1 MNVQRLAT
9 NCTIGGCL
17 AVALLVAIAG
27 TPVAA
32 QSEPEATTPPP
43 DAAARLNPI
52 PDVDIS
58 ARSALARELERGAE
72 SKITPDE
79 RLTQIEQALPVEQQR
94 IAALVGQTDELLET
108 AGSTSLIREAEK
120 ASVRSRDRLDG
131 WMRDLSARTN
141 ARASTLEELQEER
154 SVWELTRDVEREAP
168 LPEAL
173 ENEITEV
180 IDLLRAGETRAR
192 TARDSVLALQA
203 SIARQQSVLEEI
215 LTRQR
220 EEITRRTT
228 AIFEV
233 DSSPL
238 WKALRA
244 PAQRGGVVDQVRTLV
259 QRQWQ
264 DLRGYVAEEGARLS
278 VWLVLW
284 VALAALLIS
293 LRHRSKAWVQ
303 KDPSLDRA
311 VSLFDRPIAAAA
323 VLILALTNI
332 VDTQAPAAWL
342 DVLNLVLVLALLFLL
357 LGVLDKSLHPMLY
370 LLIPL
375 YFFFQ
380 LVNLAPVASL
390 AHRLAILALGL
401 VGVVYCVWF
410 LRVLRAAPDRLPPA
424 WQRALE
430 RGMRLAILLYAAGMI
445 ANVLGSV
452 RLGAL
457 AVVGTTDAV
466 FTGIILW
473 VVSALLRSIVRVTLV
488 TKSAHRLGIAPEH
501 TDAVRD
507 QLFRLISLVAVIV
520 FGVFA
525 LRGFTLYEPVADK
538 VRSILGAELSIG
550 EFSLSLGAVLTFV
563 LIIWLSAKLAA
574 LMEFVLGELLLPRM
588 RLPQGAA
595 HAVSRVGR
603 YTVIFIG
610 LLVAIKALG
619 FDISQAA
626 IVAGGLGV
634 GIGFGLQNVVSNF
647 VSGLILLFE
656 RPIRVGDIIEVGT
669 TSGQVTKIGMRA
681 TLVRTWPGSE
691 LVVPNSQLIASNV
704 VNWTLQNDRRRLEIP
719 VGVAYGTDPEVVAK
733 LLVDI
738 AARHPRVDAFP
749 EPQCLFL
756 GFGESSL
763 DFQLRAWA
771 EAGEYFGIESE
782 LRFTITRAL
791 DEAGITIP
799 FPQRDLHLHPA
810 GGQLP
815 AVTPTGMDPSD
826 S

>member
-1 MNVQRLAT
+1 MRILEAWSHTLSILLLGSLAW
-9 NCTIGGCL
+9 
-17 AVALLVAIAG
+17 VAG
-27 TPVAA
+27 PPVGA
-32 QSEPEATTPPP
+32 QSEPEVTTLPR
-43 DAAARLNPI
+43 DAASRPNPI

-58 ARSALARELERGAE
+58 ARSTLARELARDAE
-72 SKITPDE
+72 SKITPDD
-79 RLTQIEQALPVEQQR
+79 RLSQIEQAFPVEQQR
-94 IAALVGQTDELLET
+94 IFALVGQTEELLAT
-108 AGSTSLIREAEK
+108 SAGTSQIREAEK
-120 ASVRSRDRLDG
+120 ASVRSRDRLDR
-131 WMRDLSARTN
+131 WMRDLSARTS
-141 ARASTLEELQEER
+141 ARASTLKELQEER
-154 SVWELTRDVEREAP
+154 SVWELTRDVEREDP

-180 IDLLRAGETRAR
+180 IDFLRTGETRAR

-203 SIARQQSVLEEI
+203 GIAREQSVLEEI
-215 LTRQR
+215 LARQR
-220 EEITRRTT
+220 EEISRRTT

-244 PAQRGGVVDQVRTLV
+244 PAQGGGVVDQVRTLV

-264 DLRGYVAEEGARLS
+264 DLRGYVADEGARLS
-278 VWLVLW
+278 AWLVLW
-284 VALAALLIS
+284 LVLAALLIS
-293 LRHRSKAWVQ
+293 LRHRAKVWVQ
-303 KDPSLDRA
+303 KDPSLDRT
-311 VSLFDRPIAAAA
+311 VTLFDRPIAAAA

-332 VDTQAPAAWL
+332 VDVQAPTAWL

-357 LGVLDKSLHPMLY
+357 LGVLDKTLHPFLY
-370 LLIPL
+370 LVIPL
-375 YFFFQ
+375 FFFYQ
-380 LVNLAPVASL
+380 LVSLAPVASL

-401 VGVVYCVWF
+401 VGIVSCVWF
-410 LRVLRAAPDRLPPA
+410 LRVLRDDPDGWTPA

-430 RGMRLAILLYAAGMI
+430 RGVRLAVLLYTAGML

-457 AVVGTTDAV
+457 VVAGTTHAIL
-466 FTGIILW
+466 TGIVLW
-473 VVSALLRSIVRVTLV
+473 VVGALLRSIVRVALV
-488 TKSAHRLGIAPEH
+488 TKGAQRLGIAPEH
-501 TDAVRD
+501 ADAVRD
-507 QLFRLISLVAVIV
+507 QLFRLINLVAAIV
-520 FGVFA
+520 FGVFT

-538 VRSILGAELSIG
+538 IMSILGAELSIG

-563 LIIWLSAKLAA
+563 LIVWLSAKLAV
-574 LMEFVLGELLLPRM
+574 LVEFVLGELLLPRM
-588 RLPQGAA
+588 RLPHGAA
-595 HAVSRVGR
+595 HAVARVSR

-610 LLVAIKALG
+610 LLVASKALG

-669 TSGQVTKIGMRA
+669 TSGKVTNIGMRA

-704 VNWTLQNDRRRLEIP
+704 VNWTLQSDRRRLEIP

-733 LLVDI
+733 LLVEI
-738 AARHPRVDAFP
+738 AQLHPRIDAFP

-756 GFGESSL
+756 GFGDSSL

-771 EAGEYFGIESE
+771 AAGEYFGIESE

-815 AVTPTGMDPSD
+815 AETPTGPDPSD

>member
-1 MNVQRLAT
+1 MKKPAAWHPSLPSIFFSVVL
-9 NCTIGGCL
+9 G
-17 AVALLVAIAG
+17 
-27 TPVAA
+27 VAA
-32 QSEPEATTPPP
+32 IPLGAQVDSLPTAPASDSEKPP
-43 DAAARLNPI
+43 NPI

-58 ARSALARELERGAE
+58 ARSALARELARGAE

-79 RLTQIEQALPVEQQR
+79 RLTQIEQAWPVEQQR
-94 IAALVGQTDELLET
+94 ITALVGQADELLET
-108 AGSTSLIREAEK
+108 AGSTSLIRETEK
-120 ASVRSRDRLDG
+120 ATVRSRDRLDR
-131 WMRDLSARTN
+131 WMRGLSARAT
-141 ARASTLEELQEER
+141 ARASTLEDLQKER
-154 SVWELTRDVEREAP
+154 SVWELTRDVERDDP

-180 IDLLRAGETRAR
+180 IDLLRAGEGRAR

-220 EEITRRTT
+220 EEISRRTT
-228 AIFEV
+228 AIFEI
-233 DSSPL
+233 DSPPL
-238 WKALRA
+238 WKAWRA
-244 PAQRGGVVDQVRTLV
+244 PAQRGGVVNQVRTLV

-264 DLRGYVAEEGARLS
+264 DLRGYAAEEGARLS
-278 VWLVLW
+278 AWLVLW
-284 VALAALLIS
+284 IALAALLIS

-311 VSLFDRPIAAAA
+311 VSLFDRPIAAAG

-332 VDTQAPAAWL
+332 VDIQAPSAWL

-357 LGVLDKSLHPMLY
+357 LGVLDRSLHPMLY

-401 VGVVYCVWF
+401 VGIGYCVWF
-410 LRVLRAAPDRLPPA
+410 LRVLRETADRLPPA

-430 RGMRLAILLYAAGMI
+430 RGMRLAIFLYAAGMI
-445 ANVLGSV
+445 ADVLGSV

-457 AVVGTTDAV
+457 GVVGTTHGV

-473 VVSALLRSIVRVTLV
+473 VVSALLRSTVRVALV
-488 TKSAHRLGIAPEH
+488 TKGARRLGIAPEH
-501 TDAVRD
+501 TEAVRD
-507 QLFRLISLVAVIV
+507 QLFRLINLVAVIV
-520 FGVFA
+520 FVVFA

-538 VRSILGAELSIG
+538 VGSILGAELSIG

-563 LIIWLSAKLAA
+563 LILWLSVKLAA
-574 LMEFVLGELLLPRM
+574 LVEFVLGEIVLPRM

-595 HAVSRVGR
+595 HAVSRVCR

-610 LLVAIKALG
+610 LLVATKAVG

-669 TSGQVTKIGMRA
+669 TSGKVTKIGMRA

-733 LLVDI
+733 LLVEI
-738 AARHPRVDAFP
+738 AQRHPRIDASP

-756 GFGESSL
+756 GFGDSSL
-763 DFQLRAWA
+763 NFQLRAWA
-771 EAGEYFGIESE
+771 AATEYFGIESE
-782 LRFTITRAL
+782 LRFAITEAL
-791 DEAGITIP
+791 DKAGITIP

-815 AVTPTGMDPSD
+815 SN